1 MRSFTNQTLN
11 TEPKWHHNKPELTT
25 GYDPRWRP

>member
-1 MRSFTNQTLN
+1 MRSITNHAAN
-11 TEPKWHHNKPELTT
+11 REPKWHRKSAELTT